1 MRWQSGRCWR
11 QAWLGARPFFFR
23 EPGWRT
29 KMYFS
34 YFLCFFIFNK
44 CSIRVDMS
52 GCGLV
57 AAHVCE
63 LARCMY
69 VFMCLCACARS
80 VSTLGGFYPCSGQ
93 YSHNG
98 PNWVSQYSSYNFSC
112 MQPSAPKTSVI
123 RTSCKFFLWSFDPR
137 SCLMS
142 CSIDLNFFEHNRHA
156 GLPSLALPRV
166 LVPASRC
173 VGVSEC
179 VECYL
184 IEQVR
189 SFFGMRASEW
199 VSEWATA
206 HWNEWLREWVSERAI
221 KHLNDATS
229 WLASDAAAF
238 RCLSGRT
245 RFRRDRFGFRRGRFL
260 HGCDSRPRL
269 P

>member
-11 QAWLGARPFFFR
+11 QAWLGALPFFSR
-23 EPGWRT
+23 EPGW
-29 KMYFS
+29 
-34 YFLCFFIFNK
+34 
-44 CSIRVDMS
+44 MS

-69 VFMCLCACARS
+69 VFMCLCAWARS

-206 HWNEWLREWVSERAI
+206 HWNEWLREWVSERASD
-221 KHLNDATS
+221 KTFKRCHK
-229 WLASDAAAF
+229 LACL
-238 RCLSGRT
+238 RCCGVSLSQRADT
-245 RFRRDRFGFRRGRFL
+245 FP
-260 HGCDSRPRL
+260 SRPVRVSAREVL
-269 P
+269 ARVRQSPPSPLTWHAPHGQ